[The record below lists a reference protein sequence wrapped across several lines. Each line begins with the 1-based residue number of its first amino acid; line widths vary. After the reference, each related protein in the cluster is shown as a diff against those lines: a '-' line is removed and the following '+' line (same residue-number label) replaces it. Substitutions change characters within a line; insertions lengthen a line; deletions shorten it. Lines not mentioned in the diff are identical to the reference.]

1 MVALNRGLSLSA
13 YVTKQLLAAPLD
25 STGSMRRS
33 ERTERAMTALEITE
47 VILKFL
53 TLIGLVGI
61 AAAVLRKHLSGES
74 NDLVDIALG
83 FTAVAGALWI
93 IVSML
98 RQ

>member
-1 MVALNRGLSLSA
+1 
-13 YVTKQLLAAPLD
+13 
-25 STGSMRRS
+25 MRRS

-74 NDLVDIALG
+74 DDLVDIALG